1 MFFLSKKMTSWD
13 DDWRLEMAILCPFC
27 STDDCRQYT
36 FFLKINTFSEHIAAK
51 LFFSEQYAARSV
63 LGLRGYGAY
72 RGDIQRLW
80 ANLPKTGENLEMS
93 FIRQGVRMSLIGTSP
108 AEVGSLR
115 IW

>member
-1 MFFLSKKMTSWD
+1 MVKNGNTVPFLLYR
-13 DDWRLEMAILCPFC
+13 RLSPV
-27 STDDCRQYT
+27 Y

-51 LFFSEQYAARSV
+51 LFFSERYAARSV

-93 FIRQGVRMSLIGTSP
+93 FIRQGVSMSLGTSP
-108 AEVGSLR
+108 ADP
-115 IW
+115 